1 MITDVTG
8 KIEKDMSALEF
19 VVFGFQIDA
28 QEVVRRGGVLPGY
41 GHAGTPAEILDA
53 KFYVL
58 FNFKSGSGGNGDDPA
73 GGFGKGEG

>member
-1 MITDVTG
+1 
-8 KIEKDMSALEF
+8 MSALEF

-58 FNFKSGSGGNGDDPA
+58 FNFKSGSGGNGDDPL
-73 GGFGKGEG
+73 GLGIGNPGCKMPVRKCKQTH